1 MLHTLQSE
9 DPAVAMPA
17 ASGEPDA
24 YMEHFVTVEMDDA
37 GKPKRRLE
45 ADYMAFHS
53 DRTVEFSNPC
63 YVFYRAGEEPW
74 HVCSE
79 RGRISADGDIVLL
92 LGRVNIWRNNGSGAR
107 EIDVRT
113 ENLKVL
119 PETGYGETGEPV
131 KIRTPT
137 SISTGTGMRA
147 WLHERRI
154 ELLSRV
160 RTHVDGRRPRQ

>member
-1 MLHTLQSE
+1 
-9 DPAVAMPA
+9 MPA

-53 DRTVEFSNPC
+53 DRTVELGNPH

-74 HVCSE
+74 HVRSE
-79 RGRISADGDIVLL
+79 RGQVSADRDVVLL
-92 LGRVNIWRNNGSGAR
+92 LGRVIIWRNHGPGAR

-113 ENLKVL
+113 EKLKVL

-131 KIRTPT
+131 TIRTPT
-137 SISTGTGMRA
+137 SITTGTGVRV
-147 WLHERRI
+147 WLHERRM

-160 RTHVDGRRPRQ
+160 RTDVDGRRPRQ